1 MELTRL
7 DKEDLQIILGTFEE
21 FAAREMPLDR
31 RLKWDREDTCPEQV
45 VRAML
50 SQDVGLHLVFI
61 PAEYDGMGGGAYDV
75 YRLSCEFAKVDLG
88 LATAMLA
95 VALGTDPIRVGC
107 THEQKRR
114 WMTRI
119 AGEGLIVAYG
129 VTEPEAGS
137 NVENLKTRAD
147 RITDEQGNVT
157 HYKLN
162 GVKQFISNGGIA
174 DLYTIL
180 AKAPDGP
187 TFFVVERGTQGLAPG
202 KQEEK
207 HGIRLSNTSQV
218 VLEDVVIPAANIVG
232 TGEGEGIRQSNEVF
246 GFTRL
251 MVAAFGLGGGLSA
264 LQKAIAYSKER
275 KQFGTYLCE
284 KQGYTHKLL
293 VPHSVRLAAARA
305 YIEYVAELLDSSEA
319 DRQIEGS
326 VAKLFA
332 TEAGN
337 AAAEAAIQA
346 LGGYGY
352 CAEYEVEKIKRD
364 TRILTIYEGT
374 SEIQQN
380 IIGVFRMRQC
390 VKSKGAFYDEMADR
404 VAGLEQV
411 GGHAAARA
419 ARLVGACAQLAFK
432 AKLSRQQHGIF
443 ELALAMAD
451 VETAVALCLAAAAKP
466 GDDLLAAQSRLWA
479 AEVALAVPAR
489 MLRLFLGSNLL
500 DAAQTADL
508 VAKADLPGAAALQAG
523 TLADMDLVASLIT
536 AG

>member
-1 MELTRL
+1 MELKRL
-7 DKEDLQIILGTFEE
+7 DTEDLEIILGTLKEFSERRMPLEKRIEWDKADVCPEE
-21 FAAREMPLDR
+21 LVREMLG
-31 RLKWDREDTCPEQV
+31 PE
-45 VRAML
+45 
-50 SQDVGLHLVFI
+50 VGLHLVFI
-61 PAEYDGMGGGAYDV
+61 PEEYDGMGGGAYDV
-75 YRLSCEFAKVDLG
+75 YRLSCEFAKQDLG
-88 LATAMLA
+88 VATSMLA

-107 THEQKRR
+107 THEQKQK

-119 AGEGLIVAYG
+119 ANEGLIVAYG

-147 RITDEQGNVT
+147 PITDAEGNIT

-162 GVKQFISNGGIA
+162 GVKQFISNGAIA

-180 AKAPDGP
+180 AKAPGGP
-187 TFFVVERGTQGLAPG
+187 TFFVVEAGTEGLSAG

-218 VLEDVVIPAANIVG
+218 VLEDAVIPAENIVG
-232 TGEGEGIRQSNEVF
+232 TQEGEGIKQSNEVF

-264 LQKAIAYSKER
+264 LEKAIDYSRER
-275 KQFGTYLCE
+275 KQFGTYLKE

-293 VPHSVRLAAARA
+293 VPASVRLAAAKA
-305 YIEYVAELLDSSEA
+305 YIEYVAELLDTSEE

-332 TEAGN
+332 TEMGN
-337 AAAEAAIQA
+337 EAAENAIQA

-380 IIGVFRMRQC
+380 IIGVFRMRQN
-390 VKSKGAFYDEMADR
+390 VKSKGAFYNSMADE
-404 VAGLEQV
+404 VEGLTEV
-411 GGHAAARA
+411 GGPSVARA
-419 ARLVGACAQLAFK
+419 ARFLSELSTAAFRN
-432 AKLSRQQHGIF
+432 KLTRKQHAVF
-443 ELALAMAD
+443 EMAWSMTE
-451 VETAVALCLAAAAKP
+451 VETAVAMCKAAAKG
-466 GDDLLAAQSRLWA
+466 GDLIKAQSRLWA
-479 AEVALAVPAR
+479 AAVALSVPI
-489 MLRLFLGSNLL
+489 RLLGLFAGSGLI
-500 DAAQTADL
+500 DDEKMADFT
-508 VAKADLPGAAALQAG
+508 AKADLPGAIALQAG
-523 TLADMDLVASLIT
+523 TMEDMDLVARLIT
-536 AG
+536 AD

>member
-1 MELTRL
+1 MELKRL
-7 DKEDLQIILGTFEE
+7 DQADLEIILGTLKE
-21 FAAREMPLDR
+21 FAEREMPLEK
-31 RLKWDREDTCPEQV
+31 RLKWDREDVCPSEV
-45 VRAML
+45 VRTML
-50 SQDVGLHLVFI
+50 GEDVGLHLVFI

-75 YRLSCEFAKVDLG
+75 YRLSCEFAKIDLG
-88 LATAMLA
+88 VATSMLA

-107 THEQKRR
+107 THEQKQV

-119 AGEGLIVAYG
+119 ANEGLIVAYG

-137 NVENLKTRAD
+137 NVENLKTKAD
-147 RITDEQGNVT
+147 RICDAQGNVT

-162 GVKQFISNGGIA
+162 GVKQFISNGAIA

-180 AKAPDGP
+180 AKTEGGP
-187 TFFVVERGTQGLAPG
+187 TFFVVERNTPGLSPG

-218 VLEDVVIPAANIVG
+218 ILEDVVIPAANIVG
-232 TGEGEGIRQSNEVF
+232 TQEGDGIKQSNEVF

-251 MVAAFGLGGGLSA
+251 MVAAFGLGCGLSA
-264 LQKAIAYSKER
+264 LEKAIAYSKER
-275 KQFGTYLCE
+275 KAFGTYLCE

-293 VPHSVRLAAARA
+293 VPHSVRLAAAQA
-305 YIEYVAELLDSSEA
+305 YIEYVAELLDTSET
-319 DRQIEGS
+319 DRQVEGS

-346 LGGYGY
+346 FGGYGY

-380 IIGVFRMRQC
+380 IIGVFRMREN
-390 VKSKGAFYDEMADR
+390 VKAKGGFYNGLADR
-404 VAGLEQV
+404 VGGLEGA
-411 GGHAAARA
+411 GGHLVAKA
-419 ARLVGACAQLAFK
+419 ARLLSECTVEAFRG
-432 AKLSRQQHGIF
+432 KLTRQQHGVF

-451 VETAVALCLAAAAKP
+451 VETAVALCEAAAKD
-466 GDDLLAAQSRLWA
+466 GSELKLAQARVWA
-479 AEVALAVPAR
+479 AEVAVGVPS
-489 MLRLFLGSNLL
+489 RLLKLFAGSGLY
-500 DAAQTADL
+500 DAAKIADL
-508 VAKADLPGAAALQAG
+508 TAKADLGAAIAAQAG
-523 TLADMDLVASLIT
+523 VLADMDLIARKIT
-536 AG
+536 E